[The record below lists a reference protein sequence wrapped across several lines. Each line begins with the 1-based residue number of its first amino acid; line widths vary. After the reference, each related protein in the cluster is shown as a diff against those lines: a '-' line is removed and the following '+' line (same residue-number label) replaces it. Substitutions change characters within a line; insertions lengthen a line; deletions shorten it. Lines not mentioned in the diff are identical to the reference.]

1 MRNFTVFLGLMLCAA
16 AGASDAGPAYTDLA
30 GREQRPLACA
40 ERKATVL
47 VFIALDCPIANRFA
61 PELNRMT
68 EAYAARGVAVFL
80 VHADPDVSAEAA
92 KQHAA
97 EFKLAA
103 PVLLDPQQKLA
114 QHVGAT
120 VTPEAA
126 VLDAT
131 GARRYRGRI
140 DDTYESFGDKP
151 RKEPTRR
158 DLREALDAVLSGQAI
173 AQPETKA
180 VGCFL
185 PKLKPPAEEQ
195 RP

>member
-1 MRNFTVFLGLMLCAA
+1 MRNFTCLLGLMLCAA

-40 ERKATVL
+40 EHKATVL

-61 PELNRMT
+61 PELNRIT

-103 PVLLDPQQKLA
+103 PVLLDPEQKLA

-158 DLREALDAVLSGQAI
+158 DLREALDAVLAGQAVKHS
-173 AQPETKA
+173 ETKA
-180 VGCFL
+180 IGCFL